1 MIYKICEYVIFS
13 YVRDLIVRQSFI
25 GETVGNIYK
34 ITNCKN
40 NRQYVGLTTMT
51 IEDRWKL
58 HIVASRRKK
67 STAVLSK
74 AIRKYGE
81 ASFDVECLEVCETA
95 LLREREKFWIAKEKT
110 HLDHGGYNMTLGGDG
125 LLGYRHTEE
134 TKKKMSESRMGK
146 KNHNYGKVWGKTEWT
161 IEERAEQSRKKMGK
175 SWGTHSDEAKTKI
188 STALRKRIRKVT
200 PVTQLD
206 LAGKEIQRFESAQHA
221 AKHVG
226 GQDHNI
232 LACCKGYR
240 ATHKKCMWRYASLEV

>member
-1 MIYKICEYVIFS
+1 M
-13 YVRDLIVRQSFI
+13 
-25 GETVGNIYK
+25 GNIYK

-81 ASFDVECLEVCETA
+81 ASFDVECLEICETA

-110 HLDHGGYNMTLGGDG
+110 HLDHGGYNMTLAGDG

-146 KNHNYGKVWGKTEWT
+146 KLSKAHCAAISKGLFAADLPGNGGRPFGTPQSQAA
-161 IEERAEQSRKKMGK
+161 RA
-175 SWGTHSDEAKTKI
+175 KI
-188 STALRKRIRKVT
+188 SAALRKRIRKVT

-206 LAGKEIQRFESAQHA
+206 LACKEIQRFESAQHA

-240 ATHKKCMWRYASLEV
+240 ATHKKCMWRYTSLEV